1 MLNQFNPLGRI
12 VIIKK
17 SKKIIHFTSIQ
28 ITIASVMVILQIKYY
43 GNDKKKTD
51 TFQKQSS
58 FQKKAK
64 TF

>member
-43 GNDKKKTD
+43 GNDKKRRTPFKNSPV
-51 TFQKQSS
+51 FK
-58 FQKKAK
+58 KKAK